1 LIDVAR
7 TLIVTNVTRRLL
19 PFVLLLAALPAAA
32 SVDYYLS
39 VTSIFLPVDPG
50 SRARVSAAVSP
61 VCCRTND
68 PTDATVTIPLPPG
81 STNISAPGEFGG
93 WACSVADTTVTC
105 TTHLAASTAGP
116 GINVDFTVP
125 PSLDGL
131 SFSGRA
137 TLTTTVTDDHPENNF
152 ATISVNVYRILAVTT
167 ADDFGAGSL
176 RDTLARANAGCDVK
190 VACKMTFAGPMTI
203 EPTSPLPAITA
214 CGLLIDG
221 GVSQGASLDLPRPVE
236 ISGAKA
242 GFANGLEIRS
252 SCGVTLRGV
261 TINRFAAN
269 GLVLAEPKSPSGFQ
283 GVIFVE
289 SCFIG
294 TDTAA
299 TEARPNGMRGISV
312 ETPFTYAYVNGCAI
326 SGNRYS
332 GIAVWDSQSVSIGNC
347 RIGVGRDGRALGNG
361 ASGVFVNGGT
371 VAASG
376 GPIAYNH
383 DFGVGVGVHAA
394 HVFAPA
400 EYLFANG
407 VQDLDWGLD
416 GPTRIDPA
424 GRMPPAPVL
433 IDAIYDAGRNITT
446 IRGFIPHEGLTPRGF
461 SYLDVRL
468 LEKSGTGY
476 ESRTSQFTNA
486 QSVDDIPFSLTI
498 RGDLRGHTLAA
509 QAESYIFP
517 DSPAMDSSELSA
529 PVVAQ

>member
-1 LIDVAR
+1 M
-7 TLIVTNVTRRLL
+7 
-19 PFVLLLAALPAAA
+19 PCEHLLLAIVIRKLVPVLLVLVALPVAA

-39 VTSIFLPVDPG
+39 VTGILLPVDPG
-50 SRARVSAAVSP
+50 SRARVSAFVSP

-81 STNISAPGEFGG
+81 STNISAPGELGG
-93 WACSVADTTVTC
+93 WACTIADATVSC
-105 TTHLAASTAGP
+105 TTHLAATTPP
-116 GINVDFTVP
+116 GIIVDFTVP

-131 SFSGRA
+131 SFKSKA
-137 TLTTTVTDDHPENNF
+137 TLTTTVTDDEPANNV
-152 ATISVNVYRILAVTT
+152 ATVEVNVYRILAVTT

-176 RDTLARANAGCDVK
+176 RDTLARANAECDVK

-221 GVSQGASLDLPRPVE
+221 GVAQGASLDLPRPVE
-236 ISGAKA
+236 INGAKA
-242 GFANGLEIRS
+242 GFANGVEIRS
-252 SCGVTLRGV
+252 FCSVTLRSV

-283 GVIFVE
+283 GPIFVE
-289 SCFIG
+289 GCFIG
-294 TDTAA
+294 TNTAA
-299 TEARPNGMRGISV
+299 TEARPNGMRGVAV
-312 ETPFTYAYVNGCAI
+312 ETPFTSAYINGCTI

-332 GIAVWDSQSVSIGNC
+332 GIAVWDSQSIGVGNC

-361 ASGVFVNGGT
+361 ASGVFVNGGA
-371 VAASG
+371 VSASG
-376 GPIAYNH
+376 GAIAYNR
-383 DFGVGVGVHAA
+383 DFGVGVGAHAT

-407 VQDLDWGLD
+407 AQDLDWGLD
-416 GPTRIDPA
+416 GPTGIDPT
-424 GRMPPAPVL
+424 GHMPPAPIL
-433 IDAIYDAGRNITT
+433 IDAIYDAGRNLTT
-446 IRGFIPHEGLTPRGF
+446 IRGFIPHEGVTPRSF
-461 SYLDVRL
+461 SYLDVHL

-498 RGDLRGHTLAA
+498 RGDLRGHTLVA
-509 QAESYIFP
+509 QAHSYIFP